1 VIDFP
6 QISPYIPYC
15 VYQSAVIQKRLWR
28 EGRGEVYGEREEWFK
43 SVLRLFTRRWKG
55 AGTYIFSLEWY
66 WDVADCEK
74 ERYLRA
80 LEREEPELVFLQNDT
95 LLS

>member
-15 VYQSAVIQKRLWR
+15 VYQSAVVQKGLWR
-28 EGRGEVYGEREEWFK
+28 ERKVEVYSEGEEWLK

-55 AGTYIFSLEWY
+55 AGTYIINLG
-66 WDVADCEK
+66 
-74 ERYLRA
+74 L
-80 LEREEPELVFLQNDT
+80 
-95 LLS
+95 